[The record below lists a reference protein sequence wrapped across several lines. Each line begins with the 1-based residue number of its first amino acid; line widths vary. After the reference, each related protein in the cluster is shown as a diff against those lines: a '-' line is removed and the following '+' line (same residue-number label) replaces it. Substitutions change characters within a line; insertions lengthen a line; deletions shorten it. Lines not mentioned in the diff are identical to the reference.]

1 MSNRSS
7 SPVLRSRLA
16 LVVVAA
22 VVILVLPLPSL
33 AVAPPG
39 PPSVRTVD
47 PHGPTNRQL
56 DAYAWTPSATSEG
69 PRTPLLGGTPTA
81 NNSTRNVLVDVPCD
95 SGGNAEV
102 ESAYDPAA
110 SVLYDA
116 WIGCGGIGFARSL
129 DRGYSFQAATPVPGS
144 TNGSS
149 WDPAIA
155 VAPNG
160 TVFVSYMVQNATGP
174 MPMVAWS
181 TDHGASF
188 AGESVAF
195 LPNPHE
201 FGDRDFLA
209 VGPNGTV
216 YLTWDYSP
224 NSSLDQIGCASGGSC
239 YFVAGDYN
247 ILLVRSSDGGRNWS
261 DPVPVSAGYPNGG
274 APCGPLLVAP
284 DGAVDV
290 LYEGYR
296 VTVVNSTHLLGPGLN
311 YFARSTDGGASFSA
325 PVPVSNLTFPTT
337 DWWINGALSQDA
349 SGTLYATFD
358 SPNATNDT
366 AYVALSRDQGTTWS
380 DPVRVNPDSD
390 PAAHIMVEAA
400 GGGNGT
406 AYLAWMSNNSSAG
419 WSTFE
424 TVLSG
429 NGSVVGPVIRIS
441 DQAGVPGYWVGDT
454 IGVSFLGD
462 GEVAVSWSYGVTVSS
477 LLASQVFSAT
487 IGEPLPGPP
496 TITAVRP
503 GIANATIDWAPS
515 AAGGPSDAFEVA
527 WGIEGQF
534 ASRSNVSGS
543 DRSITLYGLVA
554 DAHYVVEVAAV
565 DSAGVGPSSAPRGL
579 VLTAW
584 SVLTG
589 TVTPHGAEVSLDHQ
603 PLSVLGDG
611 TFSVNTTIG
620 AHLITSVAFGFLPY
634 ALPVTLPWNA
644 SAFEALLLSPAPG
657 AVQGSI
663 APYSANVTWDG
674 VRVSLGLT
682 GGFRF
687 SGPAGSVHTLNAS
700 LVGYLPRGEV
710 VTIPQNAT
718 FWLNFTLLP
727 RNGTI
732 ELEVLPVGATVTVD
746 GVPVPLNADGFANA
760 SRPPGVYAVRAEA
773 SGYLPFS
780 ENVSVSST
788 PQLVFVNL
796 TRAPMT
802 GGPAAFPGGTA
813 GEALL
818 GVLAVVG
825 VAVVLASR
833 SRRRS
838 RPSHPSTVFGDAA
851 PPFADA
857 SAGSTEGPS
866 GPRADPP

>member
-1 MSNRSS
+1 MSG
-7 SPVLRSRLA
+7 A
-16 LVVVAA
+16 
-22 VVILVLPLPSL
+22 
-33 AVAPPG
+33 
-39 PPSVRTVD
+39 
-47 PHGPTNRQL
+47 
-56 DAYAWTPSATSEG
+56 
-69 PRTPLLGGTPTA
+69 PTA
-81 NNSTRNVLVDVPCD
+81 NNSTRNVLVDTACD

-102 ESAYDPAA
+102 ESAYDATA
-110 SVLYDA
+110 SILYDA

-129 DRGYSFQAATPVPGS
+129 DRGYSFQTAIPVSGS
-144 TNGSS
+144 ANGSS

-155 VAPNG
+155 ISPNG
-160 TVFVSYMVQNATGP
+160 TVFVSYMTQNATGP

-195 LPNPHE
+195 RPNSHE

-224 NSSLDQIGCASGGSC
+224 DSSLDQIGCASGGSC
-239 YFVAGDYN
+239 YFIAGDYN
-247 ILLVRSSDGGRNWS
+247 FLLVRSTNGGRNWS

-274 APCGPLLVAP
+274 APCGPLLVSP

-325 PVPVSNLTFPTT
+325 PVAVSNLTFPTT
-337 DWWINGALSQDA
+337 DWWIDGAISQDA

-366 AYVALSRDQGTTWS
+366 AYVALSRDRGATWS
-380 DPVRVNPDSD
+380 NPVRLNPDAD
-390 PAAHIMVEAA
+390 PAAHIMVESA

-406 AYLAWMSNNSSAG
+406 AYLAWMSNNSSVG

-429 NGSVVGPVIRIS
+429 NGSVLGPVIRIS
-441 DQAGVPGYWVGDT
+441 GQFGAPGYWVGDT
-454 IGVSFLGD
+454 IGVSYLGQ
-462 GEVAVSWSYGVTVSS
+462 GEAAVSWTYGVTVNSV
-477 LLASQVFSAT
+477 LASQIYSAT

-496 TITAVRP
+496 TIVTVRP
-503 GIANATIDWAPS
+503 GVANATLTWAPS
-515 AAGGPSDAFEVA
+515 SAGGPSDAFEVA
-527 WGIEGQF
+527 WGIEGEY

-543 DRSITLYGLVA
+543 DRSVTLSGLAPDVR
-554 DAHYVVEVAAV
+554 YVVEVAGV
-565 DSAGVGPSSAPRGL
+565 DNAGVGPFSASRAL

-584 SVLTG
+584 SVLAG
-589 TVTPHGAEVSLDHQ
+589 TVTPQFAEVAVDHQ
-603 PLSVLGDG
+603 PISVAGDG

-620 AHLITSVAFGFLPY
+620 AHLVTSVAFGFLPY
-634 ALPVTLPWNA
+634 ALPVTLPWN
-644 SAFEALLLSPAPG
+644 SSVDETLVLSPAPG
-657 AVQGSI
+657 AVEGAV

-674 VRVSLGLT
+674 VRVPLGLT
-682 GGFRF
+682 GGFRL
-687 SGPAGSVHTLNAS
+687 SGTAGSVHTLNAA
-700 LVGYLPRGEV
+700 LVGYLPQTHD

-718 FWLNFTLLP
+718 LWLNITLLL

-746 GVPVPLNADGFANA
+746 GVAVPLNADGFANA
-760 SRPPGVYAVRAEA
+760 SRPPGVYTVRADA

-780 ENVSVSST
+780 ENVTVSST
-788 PQLVFVNL
+788 TQLVVVNL
-796 TRAPMT
+796 TRAPIT
-802 GGPAAFPGGTA
+802 GPPPVFLGGA
-813 GEALL
+813 VGEALL
-818 GVLAVVG
+818 VALAVVVLAVG
-825 VAVVLASR
+825 LARR
-833 SRRRS
+833 SRRRRSSSDDPPMVLEGPIS
-838 RPSHPSTVFGDAA
+838 RSPEEGADPVEGPLGPPSD
-851 PPFADA
+851 PPYGSYGGGERSSSMTSGADA
-857 SAGSTEGPS
+857 R
-866 GPRADPP
+866 RATDQK